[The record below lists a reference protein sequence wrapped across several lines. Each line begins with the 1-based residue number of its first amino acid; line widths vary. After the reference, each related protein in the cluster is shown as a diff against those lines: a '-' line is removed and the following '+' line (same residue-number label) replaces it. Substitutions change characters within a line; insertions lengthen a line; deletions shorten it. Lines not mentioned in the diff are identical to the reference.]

1 MTSSVVGLRGN
12 SKALSKAKLVP
23 KRGHSYCLVV
33 CCLPDPLQ
41 LSESQWNRYIWE
53 VCSGNR
59 WDTLK
64 LQCLQS
70 TLVNRKG
77 PILLHDNSWLQVI
90 QPMLQNLNELD
101 YEVLPHPPHSPDLSS
116 TDYHFF
122 KHLNNFLQE
131 ILFYNQ
137 EEAENSIQEFIKS
150 QNADFYTTGIIKL
163 ISCWQKCV
171 DFNGPCFDE

>member
-1 MTSSVVGLRGN
+1 MTSSVTGPRSS
-12 SKALSKAKLVP
+12 SKALPKAKLVP

-101 YEVLPHPPHSPDLSS
+101 YEVLPHPPHSPEPTITSS
-116 TDYHFF
+116 SILTTFCRENVSTTSRKQKILLKSSSNPKACIF
-122 KHLNNFLQE
+122 MLQ
-131 ILFYNQ
+131 
-137 EEAENSIQEFIKS
+137 K
-150 QNADFYTTGIIKL
+150 
-163 ISCWQKCV
+163 
-171 DFNGPCFDE
+171 

>member
-1 MTSSVVGLRGN
+1 MTSSVTGPRSS
-12 SKALSKAKLVP
+12 SKAFPKAKLAP
-23 KRGHSYCLVV
+23 KKGHGHCLVV
-33 CCLPDPLQ
+33 YCQSDPLQ
-41 LSESQWNRYIWE
+41 LFESLGNHYTWE

-101 YEVLPHPPHSPDLSS
+101 YEVLPHPPHSPEPTITSS
-116 TDYHFF
+116 SILTTFCRENVSTTSRKQKILLKSSSNPKACIF
-122 KHLNNFLQE
+122 MLQ
-131 ILFYNQ
+131 
-137 EEAENSIQEFIKS
+137 K
-150 QNADFYTTGIIKL
+150 
-163 ISCWQKCV
+163 
-171 DFNGPCFDE
+171 